1 MRGGNG
7 EGGGEK
13 EEGKKKE
20 NIQKKKKHYQRHQ
33 RGKCPG
39 EEMERDFGQLS

>member
-20 NIQKKKKHYQRHQ
+20 KIQKKKHYQRHQ